1 MMRHKPFNEI
11 RNALAA
17 WLRLG
22 PEFQVFKSVVL
33 PITVFVMHVFTLDQ
47 SPAHVTFHHNPV
59 LRLIPSADHFE
70 YVTLGIELGMTLGD
84 ARVTFRPDTG
94 SRTRGQGH
102 IVKSPIITA
111 DHVVASAEAAGLG
124 LVGAEQAVCQEFS
137 KGEFQPLHFK
147 FTTSRTGRRSRARNF
162 EEVPPCIISGHANGP
177 RLEVRR
183 GPG

>member
-111 DHVVASAEAAGLG
+111 DHVVASAQRPRDLG
-124 LVGAEQAVCQEFS
+124 LLGQSRQFVKSSPKVSSNRYISSLPPAAPDAAAVHAI
-137 KGEFQPLHFK
+137 L
-147 FTTSRTGRRSRARNF
+147 RRYRYA
-162 EEVPPCIISGHANGP
+162 
-177 RLEVRR
+177 
-183 GPG
+183 